1 MLRASTGLVLLAVR
15 ADVETASLQPLTK
28 GKKRRSFLDYTGRK
42 QPRSIGAPV
51 YSFAF
56 LKTPQSQGPFEFFE
70 SIAPGR
76 GLFMERALKARFGY
90 SFEGPPDCGKLS
102 LEGCSKSESIV
113 IGDLCA
119 GEPAS
124 HLHW

>member
-56 LKTPQSQGPFEFFE
+56 LK
-70 SIAPGR
+70 
-76 GLFMERALKARFGY
+76 LLKARAPSNSSNQLLPAG
-90 SFEGPPDCGKLS
+90 DS
-102 LEGCSKSESIV
+102 LWR
-113 IGDLCA
+113 
-119 GEPAS
+119 EP
-124 HLHW
+124 